1 MLFARHALITLL
13 LVAVIGACI
22 AAWIIV
28 GGRFDVSVAAQL
40 PQPVH
45 DLIHQTRVNAV
56 RREARHLQAPPVDL
70 EDESVLF
77 QAVLGFQSM
86 CIDCHH
92 PPGGQPSELARSL
105 NPKPADLSDAAGKRS
120 LEELFWVT
128 RNGIRMSAMPAWG
141 TTRSDE
147 ELWAIAALLTRFPT
161 LSAERYGELLESA
174 RAAGFSQ
181 DPNTWHEREDSL
193 SKRMDSNWH

>member
-1 MLFARHALITLL
+1 MFVRHALFTLL

-22 AAWIIV
+22 ASWIIV
-28 GGRFDVSVAAQL
+28 DGRFDVSVAAEL

-56 RREARHLQAPPVDL
+56 RREARHLQAPTVDL
-70 EDESVLF
+70 DDEAVLF
-77 QAVLGFQSM
+77 QAVMGFQSL
-86 CIDCHH
+86 CAGCHH
-92 PPGGQPSELARSL
+92 PPGGQATDLARSL
-105 NPKPADLSDAAGKRS
+105 NPKPADLAYAAGVRS

-161 LSAERYGELLESA
+161 LSAERYRELLESA

-181 DPNTWHEREDSL
+181 DPNTWHERDDSP

>member
-1 MLFARHALITLL
+1 MLFIKHALITVLL
-13 LVAVIGACI
+13 AAFVALVI

-56 RREARHLQAPPVDL
+56 RREARKLKAPTIDL
-70 EDESVLF
+70 DDEAILF
-77 QAVLGFQSM
+77 RAVNGFQSM
-86 CIDCHH
+86 CADCHQ
-92 PPGGQPSELARSL
+92 PPGGQPSALARSL
-105 NPKPADLSDAAGKRS
+105 NPTPANLSEAAAKRS

-141 TTRSDE
+141 RHHDDDD
-147 ELWAIAALLTRFPT
+147 LWALAALVRQFPRMTAKEYAGILARTRQSDIHPEADWEHT
-161 LSAERYGELLESA
+161 RRVELSSI
-174 RAAGFSQ
+174 
-181 DPNTWHEREDSL
+181 P
-193 SKRMDSNWH
+193 

>member
-56 RREARHLQAPPVDL
+56 RREARHLQAPTVNL
-70 EDESVLF
+70 EDEAVLF
-77 QAVLGFQSM
+77 QAVMGFQSM
-86 CIDCHH
+86 CADCHH
-92 PPGGQPSELARSL
+92 PPGGQPSALAQGL
-105 NPKPADLSDAAGKRS
+105 NPPPANLSEAADKRS

-128 RNGIRMSAMPAWG
+128 KNGIRMSGMPAWG
-141 TTRSDE
+141 LTHGDE
-147 ELWAIAALLTRFPT
+147 ELWAIAKLLKRFPT
-161 LSAERYGELLESA
+161 LSGADYEDLH
-174 RAAGFSQ
+174 RAAEAAGLE
-181 DPNTWHEREDSL
+181 H
-193 SKRMDSNWH
+193 HHGHH